1 PADRIGYLDRQLL
14 RAIRV
19 VLDIGLNLALTVPA
33 DSPVGAGRRWT
44 PKLARAF
51 LGAHSGQPPR
61 SLDGEIDRYLGL
73 PGQAISYPLGRGAWR
88 TGGEAARAA
97 DQAGGEK
104 FEAKSWH
111 MAALSLGSL
120 GLQDLAD
127 ELGRLREGAEQP
139 TRPPPAS
146 R

>member
-1 PADRIGYLDRQLL
+1 PADRIGSLDRQLL

-19 VLDIGLNLALTVPA
+19 VLDLGLNLALTVPA

-73 PGQAISYPLGRGAWR
+73 PGQAISYALGQCAWL
-88 TGGEAARAA
+88 TGREAAPAA
-97 DQAGGEK
+97 HPARREEL
-104 FEAKSWH
+104 EARS
-111 MAALSLGSL
+111 
-120 GLQDLAD
+120 
-127 ELGRLREGAEQP
+127 
-139 TRPPPAS
+139 
-146 R
+146 